1 MVLLKASFKMN
12 GSRGGSRSEPV
23 GANFHNLLF
32 CLGLP
37 AKSNGSRNG
46 SQWEP
51 TFTTAVSLK
60 ASREKQWE
68 PEWKPLGACTN
79 NLQFR

>member
-1 MVLLKASFKMN
+1 MVLPKASFEMS
-12 GSRGGSRSEPV
+12 GSRSGSRSEPV
-23 GANFHNLLF
+23 GANFHDLLF

-37 AKSNGSRNG
+37 AKGSGSRSG

-51 TFTTAVSLK
+51 TFTTAVSLR

-68 PEWKPLGACTN
+68 PEW
-79 NLQFR
+79 